1 MPRVFLPPNL
11 RPLAGGRESVEVEGR
26 TVREVIANLDA
37 ACPGARDRLTAGDQ
51 LKPGL
56 AVSVGGS
63 IASLGL
69 RAPVAPDAEVHFLP
83 AIGGG

>member
-1 MPRVFLPPNL
+1 VPLVFLPPNL

-26 TVREVIANLDA
+26 TLREVIANLDA
-37 ACPGARDRLTAGDQ
+37 AYPGVRERLTAGDQ

-56 AVSVGGS
+56 AVSIGGS
-63 IASLGL
+63 VASLGI
-69 RAPVAPDAEVHFLP
+69 RAPVPPQAEVHFLP

>member
-11 RPLAGGRESVEVEGR
+11 RPLAGGRESMELEGR
-26 TVREVIANLDA
+26 TVGELIANLDA
-37 ACPGARDRLTAGDQ
+37 ACPGVRERLMAGDR

-63 IASLGL
+63 VSSLGV
-69 RAPVAPDAEVHFLP
+69 RTPVPPDAEVHFLP

>member
-11 RPLAGGRESVEVEGR
+11 RPLADGRESVEVEGR

-37 ACPGARDRLTAGDQ
+37 TCPGVRERLMAGDQ

-63 IASLGL
+63 VASLGI
-69 RAPVAPDAEVHFLP
+69 RAPVPADAEVHFLP